1 MKRKYQ
7 ELLAVLIILF
17 IYLGIFINPKLII
30 ESGIT
35 SINIFKTRLF
45 PSIFPFF
52 VLASLL
58 LNLGLAD
65 KISRKI
71 NFIIKRVFHI
81 EGISSFIVVIS
92 IISGFPSGSK
102 YISDCY
108 KKGLINKRT
117 ANYLLTFTHFG
128 NPLFILGTCGI
139 VLNDITIAYKILII
153 NIVANIIL
161 GIILRPKEIISSNYT
176 LKNEKLTFMEAL
188 PNAIND
194 AIKLLL
200 FMLGSIT
207 FFMFFSKLLTSL
219 LNLND
224 FYTVIITG
232 ILDLTSGVSMVN
244 TLNISSYLQGLI
256 VLSFIT
262 FGSLSVHLQVI
273 NNIKEQDLSYK
284 YFFIGRIIETSLALH
299 TLSAIVNWTSNSK

>member
-71 NFIIKRVFHI
+71 NFVIKRIFHI

-108 KKGLINKRT
+108 KKGLISKKT

-139 VLNDITIAYKILII
+139 VLNNITIAYKILII

-161 GIILRPKEIISSNYT
+161 GIILRPKEVISSNYT
-176 LKNEKLTFMEAL
+176 LKNEKLSFMEAL

-207 FFMFFSKLLTSL
+207 FFMFFSKLITSTL
-219 LNLND
+219 HLNN
-224 FYTVIITG
+224 FYSVITTG
-232 ILDLTSGVSMVN
+232 ILDLTSGISMVN
-244 TLNISSYLQGLI
+244 TLNISNYLQGLI

-284 YFFIGRIIETSLALH
+284 YFFIGRIIETSLALVIY
-299 TLSAIVNWTSNSK
+299 LLF

>member
-71 NFIIKRVFHI
+71 NFVIKRIFHI

-108 KKGLINKRT
+108 KKGLISKKT

-139 VLNDITIAYKILII
+139 VLNNITIAYKILII
-153 NIVANIIL
+153 NIVANITL
-161 GIILRPKEIISSNYT
+161 GIILRPKEVISSNYT
-176 LKNEKLTFMEAL
+176 LKNEKLPFMEAL

-207 FFMFFSKLLTSL
+207 FFMFFSKLITSTL
-219 LNLND
+219 HLNN
-224 FYTVIITG
+224 FYSVITIG
-232 ILDLTSGVSMVN
+232 ILDLTSGISMVN
-244 TLNISSYLQGLI
+244 TLNISNYLQGLI

-284 YFFIGRIIETSLALH
+284 YFFMGRIIETFLALVIY
-299 TLSAIVNWTSNSK
+299 LLF

>member
-65 KISRKI
+65 KISKKI
-71 NFIIKRVFHI
+71 DFLIKRIFHI

-108 KKGLINKRT
+108 KKGLISKKT

-176 LKNEKLTFMEAL
+176 LKNEKVTFMEAL

-219 LNLND
+219 INLND

-232 ILDLTSGVSMVN
+232 ILDLTSGISMVN

-284 YFFIGRIIETSLALH
+284 YFFIGRIIETSLALI
-299 TLSAIVNWTSNSK
+299 LYLL

>member
-71 NFIIKRVFHI
+71 NFVIKRIFHI

-108 KKGLINKRT
+108 KKGLISKKT

-139 VLNDITIAYKILII
+139 VLNNITIAYKILII
-153 NIVANIIL
+153 NIVANITL
-161 GIILRPKEIISSNYT
+161 GIILRPKEVISSNYT
-176 LKNEKLTFMEAL
+176 LKNEKLPFMEAL

-207 FFMFFSKLLTSL
+207 FFMFFSKLITSTL
-219 LNLND
+219 HLNN
-224 FYTVIITG
+224 FYSVITTG
-232 ILDLTSGVSMVN
+232 ILDLTSGISMVN
-244 TLNISSYLQGLI
+244 TLNISNYLQGLI

-284 YFFIGRIIETSLALH
+284 YFFIGRIIETSLALVIY
-299 TLSAIVNWTSNSK
+299 LLF

>member
-65 KISRKI
+65 KISKKI
-71 NFIIKRVFHI
+71 DFLIKRIFHI

-108 KKGLINKRT
+108 KKGLISKKT

-139 VLNDITIAYKILII
+139 VLNNITIAYKILII

-161 GIILRPKEIISSNYT
+161 GIILRPKEVISSNYT
-176 LKNEKLTFMEAL
+176 LKNEKLSFMEAL

-207 FFMFFSKLLTSL
+207 FFMFFSKLITSTL
-219 LNLND
+219 HLNN
-224 FYTVIITG
+224 FYSVITTG
-232 ILDLTSGVSMVN
+232 ILDLTSGISMVN
-244 TLNISSYLQGLI
+244 TLNISNYLQGLI

-284 YFFIGRIIETSLALH
+284 YFFMGRIIETFLALVIY
-299 TLSAIVNWTSNSK
+299 LLF

>member
-71 NFIIKRVFHI
+71 NFVIKRIFHI

-108 KKGLINKRT
+108 KKGLISKKT

-139 VLNDITIAYKILII
+139 VLNNITIAYKILII

-161 GIILRPKEIISSNYT
+161 GIILRPKEVISSNYT
-176 LKNEKLTFMEAL
+176 LKNEKLSFMEAL

-207 FFMFFSKLLTSL
+207 FFMFFSKLITSTL
-219 LNLND
+219 HLNN
-224 FYTVIITG
+224 FYSVITTG
-232 ILDLTSGVSMVN
+232 ILDLTSGISMVN

-284 YFFIGRIIETSLALH
+284 YFFMGRIIETSLALVIY
-299 TLSAIVNWTSNSK
+299 LLF

>member
-71 NFIIKRVFHI
+71 NFVIKRIFHI

-108 KKGLINKRT
+108 KKGLISKKT

-139 VLNDITIAYKILII
+139 VLNNITIAYKILII
-153 NIVANIIL
+153 NIVANITL
-161 GIILRPKEIISSNYT
+161 GIILRPKEVISSNYT
-176 LKNEKLTFMEAL
+176 LKNEKLPFMEAL

-207 FFMFFSKLLTSL
+207 FFMFFSKLITSTL
-219 LNLND
+219 HLNN
-224 FYTVIITG
+224 FYSVITTG
-232 ILDLTSGVSMVN
+232 ILDLTSGISMVN
-244 TLNISSYLQGLI
+244 TLNISNYLQGLI

-284 YFFIGRIIETSLALH
+284 YFFMGRIIETFLALVIY
-299 TLSAIVNWTSNSK
+299 LLF

>member
-71 NFIIKRVFHI
+71 NFVIKRIFHI

-108 KKGLINKRT
+108 KKGLISKKT

-139 VLNDITIAYKILII
+139 VLNNITIAYKILII

-161 GIILRPKEIISSNYT
+161 GIILRPKEVISSNYT

-207 FFMFFSKLLTSL
+207 FFMFFSKLITSTL
-219 LNLND
+219 HLNN
-224 FYTVIITG
+224 FYSVITTG
-232 ILDLTSGVSMVN
+232 ILDLTSGISMVN
-244 TLNISSYLQGLI
+244 TLNISNYLQGLI

-284 YFFIGRIIETSLALH
+284 YFFIGRIIETSLALI
-299 TLSAIVNWTSNSK
+299 LYLL

>member
-71 NFIIKRVFHI
+71 NFVIKRIFHI

-108 KKGLINKRT
+108 KKGLISKKT

-139 VLNDITIAYKILII
+139 VLNNITIAYKILII
-153 NIVANIIL
+153 NIVTNITL
-161 GIILRPKEIISSNYT
+161 GIILRPKEVISSNYT
-176 LKNEKLTFMEAL
+176 LKNEKLSFMEAL

-207 FFMFFSKLLTSL
+207 FFMFFSKLITSTL
-219 LNLND
+219 HLNN
-224 FYTVIITG
+224 FYSVITTG
-232 ILDLTSGVSMVN
+232 ILDLTSGISMVN
-244 TLNISSYLQGLI
+244 TLNISNYLQGLI

-284 YFFIGRIIETSLALH
+284 YFFMGRIIETFLALVIY
-299 TLSAIVNWTSNSK
+299 LLF

>member
-65 KISRKI
+65 KISKKI
-71 NFIIKRVFHI
+71 DFLIKRIFHI

-108 KKGLINKRT
+108 KKGLISKKT

-139 VLNDITIAYKILII
+139 VLNNITIAYKILII
-153 NIVANIIL
+153 NIVANITL
-161 GIILRPKEIISSNYT
+161 GIILRPKEVISSNYT

-207 FFMFFSKLLTSL
+207 FFMFFSKLITSTL
-219 LNLND
+219 HLNN
-224 FYTVIITG
+224 FYSVITTG
-232 ILDLTSGVSMVN
+232 ILDLTSGISMVN
-244 TLNISSYLQGLI
+244 TLNISNYLQGLI

-284 YFFIGRIIETSLALH
+284 YFFMGRIIETFLALVIY
-299 TLSAIVNWTSNSK
+299 LLF

>member
-108 KKGLINKRT
+108 KKGLINKRIS
-117 ANYLLTFTHFG
+117 NYLLTFTHFG

-139 VLNDITIAYKILII
+139 VLNNITIAYKILII

-161 GIILRPKEIISSNYT
+161 GIILRPKEVISSNYT

-207 FFMFFSKLLTSL
+207 FFMFFSKLITSTL
-219 LNLND
+219 HLNN
-224 FYTVIITG
+224 FYSVITTG
-232 ILDLTSGVSMVN
+232 ILDLTSGISMVN
-244 TLNISSYLQGLI
+244 TLNISNYLQGLI

-284 YFFIGRIIETSLALH
+284 YFFIGRIIETSLALI
-299 TLSAIVNWTSNSK
+299 LYLL

>member
-65 KISRKI
+65 KISKKI
-71 NFIIKRVFHI
+71 DFLIKRIFHI

-108 KKGLINKRT
+108 KKGLIGKKN

-139 VLNDITIAYKILII
+139 VLNNITIAYKILII
-153 NIVANIIL
+153 NIVANITL
-161 GIILRPKEIISSNYT
+161 GIILRPKEVISSNYT
-176 LKNEKLTFMEAL
+176 LKNEKLSFMEAL

-207 FFMFFSKLLTSL
+207 FFMFFSKLITSTL
-219 LNLND
+219 HLNN
-224 FYTVIITG
+224 FYSVITTG
-232 ILDLTSGVSMVN
+232 ILDLTSGISMVN
-244 TLNISSYLQGLI
+244 TLNISNYLQGLI

-284 YFFIGRIIETSLALH
+284 YFFMGRIIETSLALVIY
-299 TLSAIVNWTSNSK
+299 LLF

>member
-65 KISRKI
+65 KISKKI
-71 NFIIKRVFHI
+71 DFLIKRIFHI

-108 KKGLINKRT
+108 KKGLISKKT

-139 VLNDITIAYKILII
+139 VLNNITIAYKILII
-153 NIVANIIL
+153 NIVTNITL
-161 GIILRPKEIISSNYT
+161 GIILRPKEVISSNYT
-176 LKNEKLTFMEAL
+176 LKNEKLSFMEAL

-207 FFMFFSKLLTSL
+207 FFMFFSKLITSTL
-219 LNLND
+219 HLNN
-224 FYTVIITG
+224 FYSVITTG
-232 ILDLTSGVSMVN
+232 ILDLTSGISMVN
-244 TLNISSYLQGLI
+244 TLNISNYLQGLI

-284 YFFIGRIIETSLALH
+284 YFFMGRIIETFLALVIY
-299 TLSAIVNWTSNSK
+299 LLF

>member
-7 ELLAVLIILF
+7 ELLAVSIILF

-30 ESGIT
+30 ESGIS
-35 SINIFKTRLF
+35 SINIFKTKLF

-58 LNLGLAD
+58 LNLGLAGT
-65 KISRKI
+65 ISRKI
-71 NFIIKRVFHI
+71 NFIIKRIFHI
-81 EGISSFIVVIS
+81 EGISSYIIVIS

-108 KKGLINKRT
+108 KKGLINKEVS
-117 ANYLLTFTHFG
+117 NYLLTFTHFG
-128 NPLFILGTCGI
+128 NPLFILGTCGT
-139 VLNDITIAYKILII
+139 VLNNISIAYKILII

-161 GIILRPKEIISSNYT
+161 GIILRPKEIINSNYT
-176 LKNEKLTFMEAL
+176 LKTEKLSFMEAL

-207 FFMFFSKLLTSL
+207 FFMFFSRLLTTL
-219 LNLND
+219 TNLNN
-224 FYTVIITG
+224 FFTVIITG
-232 ILDLTSGVSMVN
+232 TLDLTSGISIVN
-244 TLNISSYLQGLI
+244 TLNISSYLEGLI
-256 VLSFIT
+256 ILSFIT

-284 YFFIGRIIETSLALH
+284 YFFVGRIIETSLALI
-299 TLSAIVNWTSNSK
+299 LYLI

>member
-71 NFIIKRVFHI
+71 NFVIKRIFHI

-108 KKGLINKRT
+108 KKGLISKKT

-139 VLNDITIAYKILII
+139 VLNNITIAYKILII

-161 GIILRPKEIISSNYT
+161 GIILRPKEVISSNYT
-176 LKNEKLTFMEAL
+176 LKNEKLSFMEAL

-207 FFMFFSKLLTSL
+207 FFMFFSKLITSTL
-219 LNLND
+219 HLNN
-224 FYTVIITG
+224 FYSVITTG
-232 ILDLTSGVSMVN
+232 ILDLTSGISMVN

-284 YFFIGRIIETSLALH
+284 YFFIGRIIETSLALI
-299 TLSAIVNWTSNSK
+299 LYLL

>member
-108 KKGLINKRT
+108 KKGLINKRVS
-117 ANYLLTFTHFG
+117 NYLLTFTHFG

-153 NIVANIIL
+153 NIVDNIIL

-176 LKNEKLTFMEAL
+176 LKNEKFTLMEAL

-219 LNLND
+219 INLND

-232 ILDLTSGVSMVN
+232 ILDLTSGISMVN

-284 YFFIGRIIETSLALH
+284 YFFIGRIIETSLALI
-299 TLSAIVNWTSNSK
+299 LYLL

>member
-108 KKGLINKRT
+108 KKGLINKRVS
-117 ANYLLTFTHFG
+117 NYLLTSTQFG
-128 NPLFILGTCGI
+128 NPLFILGTCAI

-176 LKNEKLTFMEAL
+176 LKNEKFTLMEAL

-219 LNLND
+219 INLND

-232 ILDLTSGVSMVN
+232 ILDLTSGISMVN

-284 YFFIGRIIETSLALH
+284 YFFIGRIIETSLALI
-299 TLSAIVNWTSNSK
+299 LYLL

>member
-52 VLASLL
+52 ILASLL

-108 KKGLINKRT
+108 KKGLISKKT

-139 VLNDITIAYKILII
+139 VLNNITIAYKILII

-161 GIILRPKEIISSNYT
+161 GIILRPKEVISSNYT
-176 LKNEKLTFMEAL
+176 LKNEKLSFMEAL

-207 FFMFFSKLLTSL
+207 FFMFFSKLITSTL
-219 LNLND
+219 HLNN
-224 FYTVIITG
+224 FYSVITTG
-232 ILDLTSGVSMVN
+232 ILDLTSGISMVN
-244 TLNISSYLQGLI
+244 TLNISNYLQGLI
-256 VLSFIT
+256 ALSFIT

-284 YFFIGRIIETSLALH
+284 YFFMGRIIETSLALVIY
-299 TLSAIVNWTSNSK
+299 LLF

>member
-52 VLASLL
+52 ILASLL

-71 NFIIKRVFHI
+71 NFVIKRIFHI

-108 KKGLINKRT
+108 KKGLISKKT

-139 VLNDITIAYKILII
+139 VLNNITIAYKILII

-161 GIILRPKEIISSNYT
+161 GIILRPKEVISSNYT
-176 LKNEKLTFMEAL
+176 LKNEKLSFMEAL

-207 FFMFFSKLLTSL
+207 FFMFFSKLITSTL
-219 LNLND
+219 HLNN
-224 FYTVIITG
+224 FYSVITTG
-232 ILDLTSGVSMVN
+232 ILDLTSGISMVN
-244 TLNISSYLQGLI
+244 TLNISNYLQGLI
-256 VLSFIT
+256 ALSFIT

-284 YFFIGRIIETSLALH
+284 YFFMGRIIETSLALVIY
-299 TLSAIVNWTSNSK
+299 LLF

>member
-30 ESGIT
+30 ESGIS
-35 SINIFKTRLF
+35 SINIFKTKLF

-58 LNLGLAD
+58 LNLGLAGT
-65 KISRKI
+65 ISRKI
-71 NFIIKRVFHI
+71 NFIIKRIFHI
-81 EGISSFIVVIS
+81 EGISSYIIVIS

-108 KKGLINKRT
+108 KKGLISKKT

-139 VLNDITIAYKILII
+139 VLNNITIAYKILII

-161 GIILRPKEIISSNYT
+161 GIILRPKEVISSNYT

-207 FFMFFSKLLTSL
+207 FFMFFSKLITSTL
-219 LNLND
+219 HLNN
-224 FYTVIITG
+224 FYSVITTG
-232 ILDLTSGVSMVN
+232 ILDLTSGISMVN
-244 TLNISSYLQGLI
+244 TLNISNYLQGLI

-284 YFFIGRIIETSLALH
+284 YFFIGRIIETSLALI
-299 TLSAIVNWTSNSK
+299 LYLL

>member
-65 KISRKI
+65 KISKKI
-71 NFIIKRVFHI
+71 DFLIKRIFHI

-108 KKGLINKRT
+108 KKGLISKKT

-139 VLNDITIAYKILII
+139 VLNNITIAYKILII

-161 GIILRPKEIISSNYT
+161 GIILRPKEVISSNYT
-176 LKNEKLTFMEAL
+176 LKNEKLSFMEAL

-207 FFMFFSKLLTSL
+207 FFMFFSKLITSTL
-219 LNLND
+219 HLNN
-224 FYTVIITG
+224 FYSVITTG
-232 ILDLTSGVSMVN
+232 ILDLTSGISMVN
-244 TLNISSYLQGLI
+244 TLNISNYLQGLI

-284 YFFIGRIIETSLALH
+284 YFFIGRIIETSLALVIY
-299 TLSAIVNWTSNSK
+299 LLF

>member
-65 KISRKI
+65 KISKKI
-71 NFIIKRVFHI
+71 DFLIKRIFHI

-108 KKGLINKRT
+108 KKGLISKKT

-139 VLNDITIAYKILII
+139 VLNNITIAYRILII
-153 NIVANIIL
+153 NIVTNITL
-161 GIILRPKEIISSNYT
+161 GIILRPKEVISSNYT
-176 LKNEKLTFMEAL
+176 LKNEKLSFMEAL

-207 FFMFFSKLLTSL
+207 FFMFFSKLITSTL
-219 LNLND
+219 HLNN
-224 FYTVIITG
+224 FYSVITTG
-232 ILDLTSGVSMVN
+232 ILDLTSGISMVN
-244 TLNISSYLQGLI
+244 TLNISNYLQGLI

-284 YFFIGRIIETSLALH
+284 YFFMGRIIETFLALVIY
-299 TLSAIVNWTSNSK
+299 LLF

>member
-65 KISRKI
+65 KISKKI
-71 NFIIKRVFHI
+71 DFLIKRIFHI

-108 KKGLINKRT
+108 KKGLISKKT

-139 VLNDITIAYKILII
+139 VLNNITIAYKILII
-153 NIVANIIL
+153 NIVANITL
-161 GIILRPKEIISSNYT
+161 GIILRPKEVISSNYT
-176 LKNEKLTFMEAL
+176 LKNEKLSFMEAL

-207 FFMFFSKLLTSL
+207 FFMFFSKLITSTL
-219 LNLND
+219 HLNN
-224 FYTVIITG
+224 FYSVITTG
-232 ILDLTSGVSMVN
+232 ILDLTSGISMVN
-244 TLNISSYLQGLI
+244 TLNISNYLQGLI

-284 YFFIGRIIETSLALH
+284 YFFMGRIIETFLALVIY
-299 TLSAIVNWTSNSK
+299 LLF

>member
-71 NFIIKRVFHI
+71 NFVIKRIFHI

-108 KKGLINKRT
+108 KKGLINKEVS
-117 ANYLLTFTHFG
+117 NYLLTFTHFG
-128 NPLFILGTCGI
+128 NPLFILGTCGT
-139 VLNDITIAYKILII
+139 VLNNISIAYKILII

-161 GIILRPKEIISSNYT
+161 GIILRPKEIINSNYT
-176 LKNEKLTFMEAL
+176 LKTEKLSFMEAL

-207 FFMFFSKLLTSL
+207 FFMFFSRLLTTL
-219 LNLND
+219 TNLNN
-224 FYTVIITG
+224 FFTVIITG
-232 ILDLTSGVSMVN
+232 TLDLTSGISIVN
-244 TLNISSYLQGLI
+244 TLNISSYLEGLI
-256 VLSFIT
+256 ILSFIT

-284 YFFIGRIIETSLALH
+284 YFFVGRIIETSLALI
-299 TLSAIVNWTSNSK
+299 LYLI

>member
-108 KKGLINKRT
+108 KKGLINKRVS
-117 ANYLLTFTHFG
+117 NYLLTFTHFG

-176 LKNEKLTFMEAL
+176 LKNEKVTFMEAL

-219 LNLND
+219 INLND

-284 YFFIGRIIETSLALH
+284 YFFIGRIIETSLALI
-299 TLSAIVNWTSNSK
+299 LYLL

>member
-71 NFIIKRVFHI
+71 NFVIKRIFHI

-108 KKGLINKRT
+108 KKGLISKKT

-139 VLNDITIAYKILII
+139 VLNNITIAYKILII

-161 GIILRPKEIISSNYT
+161 GIILRPKEVISSNYT

-207 FFMFFSKLLTSL
+207 FFMFFSKLITSTL
-219 LNLND
+219 HLNN
-224 FYTVIITG
+224 FYSVITTG
-232 ILDLTSGVSMVN
+232 ILDLTSGISMVN
-244 TLNISSYLQGLI
+244 TLNISNYLQGLI

-284 YFFIGRIIETSLALH
+284 YFFMGRIIETSLALVIY
-299 TLSAIVNWTSNSK
+299 LLF

>member
-65 KISRKI
+65 KISKKI
-71 NFIIKRVFHI
+71 DFLIKRIFHI

-108 KKGLINKRT
+108 KKGLISKKT

-139 VLNDITIAYKILII
+139 VLNNITIAYKILII
-153 NIVANIIL
+153 NIVANITL
-161 GIILRPKEIISSNYT
+161 GIILRPKEVISSNYT
-176 LKNEKLTFMEAL
+176 LKNEKLSFMEAL

-207 FFMFFSKLLTSL
+207 FFMFFSKLITSTL
-219 LNLND
+219 HLNN
-224 FYTVIITG
+224 FYSVITTG
-232 ILDLTSGVSMVN
+232 ILDLTSGISMVN
-244 TLNISSYLQGLI
+244 TLNISNYLQGLI

-284 YFFIGRIIETSLALH
+284 YFFMGRIIETSLALVIY
-299 TLSAIVNWTSNSK
+299 LLF

>member
-52 VLASLL
+52 VIASLL

-65 KISRKI
+65 KISKKI
-71 NFIIKRVFHI
+71 DFLIKRIFHI

-108 KKGLINKRT
+108 KKGLISKKT

-139 VLNDITIAYKILII
+139 VLNNITIAYKILII
-153 NIVANIIL
+153 NIVANITL
-161 GIILRPKEIISSNYT
+161 GIILRPKEVISSNYT
-176 LKNEKLTFMEAL
+176 LKNEKLSFMEAL

-207 FFMFFSKLLTSL
+207 FFMFFSKLITSTL
-219 LNLND
+219 HLNN
-224 FYTVIITG
+224 FYSVITTG
-232 ILDLTSGVSMVN
+232 ILDLTSGISMVN
-244 TLNISSYLQGLI
+244 TLNISNYLQGLI

-284 YFFIGRIIETSLALH
+284 YFFMGRIIETFLALVIY
-299 TLSAIVNWTSNSK
+299 LLF

>member
-108 KKGLINKRT
+108 KKGLINKRIS
-117 ANYLLTFTHFG
+117 NYLLTFTHFG

-176 LKNEKLTFMEAL
+176 LKNEKVTFMEAL

-219 LNLND
+219 INLND

-284 YFFIGRIIETSLALH
+284 YFFIGRIIETSLALI
-299 TLSAIVNWTSNSK
+299 LYLL

>member
-7 ELLAVLIILF
+7 ELLAVLIIMFL
-17 IYLGIFINPKLII
+17 YLGIIINPKLII

-35 SINIFKTRLF
+35 SINIFKTKLF

-65 KISRKI
+65 KISRKL
-71 NFIIKRVFHI
+71 NFLIKRLFHL
-81 EGISSFIVVIS
+81 EGISSFIIVIS

-108 KKGLINKRT
+108 KKGLITKKT

-139 VLNDITIAYKILII
+139 VLNSTSLAYKILII
-153 NIVANIIL
+153 NIISNIIL
-161 GIILRPKEIISSNYT
+161 GIILRPKEIISSNYNINNKS
-176 LKNEKLTFMEAL
+176 LNFMEAL

-207 FFMFFSKLLTSL
+207 FFMFFSKLITSII
-219 LNLND
+219 NLND
-224 FYTVIITG
+224 FYSVIITG

-244 TLNISSYLQGLI
+244 ILNISKDLQGLI

-284 YFFIGRIIETSLALH
+284 YFFIGRIIETSLALI
-299 TLSAIVNWTSNSK
+299 LYLLF

>member
-65 KISRKI
+65 KISKKI
-71 NFIIKRVFHI
+71 NFVIKRIFHI

-108 KKGLINKRT
+108 KKGLISKKT

-139 VLNDITIAYKILII
+139 VLNNITIAYKILII

-161 GIILRPKEIISSNYT
+161 GIILRPKEVISSNYT
-176 LKNEKLTFMEAL
+176 LKNEKLSFMEAL

-207 FFMFFSKLLTSL
+207 FFMFFSKLITSTL
-219 LNLND
+219 HLNN
-224 FYTVIITG
+224 FYSVITTG
-232 ILDLTSGVSMVN
+232 ILDLTSGISMVN
-244 TLNISSYLQGLI
+244 TLNISNYLQGLI

-284 YFFIGRIIETSLALH
+284 YFFMGRIIETFLALVIY
-299 TLSAIVNWTSNSK
+299 LLF

>member
-7 ELLAVLIILF
+7 ELLAVSIILF

-30 ESGIT
+30 ESGIS
-35 SINIFKTRLF
+35 SINIFKTKLF

-58 LNLGLAD
+58 LNLGLAGT
-65 KISRKI
+65 ISRKI
-71 NFIIKRVFHI
+71 NFIIKRIFHI
-81 EGISSFIVVIS
+81 EGISSYIIVIS

-108 KKGLINKRT
+108 KKGLINKEVS
-117 ANYLLTFTHFG
+117 NYLLTFTHFG
-128 NPLFILGTCGI
+128 NPLFILGTCGT
-139 VLNDITIAYKILII
+139 VLNNISIAYKILII
-153 NIVANIIL
+153 NIAANIIL
-161 GIILRPKEIISSNYT
+161 GIILRPKEIINSNYT
-176 LKNEKLTFMEAL
+176 LKTEKLSFMEAL

-207 FFMFFSKLLTSL
+207 FFMFFSRLLTTL
-219 LNLND
+219 TNLNN
-224 FYTVIITG
+224 FFTVIITG
-232 ILDLTSGVSMVN
+232 TLDLTSGISIVN
-244 TLNISSYLQGLI
+244 TLNISSYLEGLI
-256 VLSFIT
+256 ILSFIT

-284 YFFIGRIIETSLALH
+284 YFFVGRIIETSLALI
-299 TLSAIVNWTSNSK
+299 LYLI